1 MEMSSKWPYVCVQ
14 IRQELPLG
22 QRIWDS
28 LTYKWQQKSWEDRN
42 RKLRREE
49 KRNKNI
55 ISDNI

>member
-1 MEMSSKWPYVCVQ
+1 MDQPFGDVQ

-49 KRNKNI
+49 NRNKNI
-55 ISDNI
+55 INGNI